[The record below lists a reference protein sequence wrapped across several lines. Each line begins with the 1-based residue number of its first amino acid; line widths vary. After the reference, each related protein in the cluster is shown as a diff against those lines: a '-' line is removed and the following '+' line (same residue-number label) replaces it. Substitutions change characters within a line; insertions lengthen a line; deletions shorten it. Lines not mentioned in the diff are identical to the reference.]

1 MLKLVEKTKQHTMDI
16 VREVLEKQQKEN
28 EKYKSIE
35 VEKHEE
41 VNVDV
46 GNLLVTDGN
55 SFDDKE
61 LK

>member
-1 MLKLVEKTKQHTMDI
+1 MDI